1 MKGIEEMNCET
12 NIDDILLTIARNNNG
27 RGYCIRPTVY
37 DGTLID
43 DKIIEEFKQNEIKPT
58 HLTFKFNE
66 DYSKLIVTIEYC
78 EAFGACARKVIED
91 KIVEIDIKKRN

>member
-1 MKGIEEMNCET
+1 MKGVEEMNTET
-12 NIDDILLTIARNNNG
+12 KINDILLTIARNNNG

-43 DKIIEEFKQNEIKPT
+43 DRIIEEFKQDEDELS
-58 HLTFKFNE
+58 HLLFEFNQ
-66 DYSKLIVTIEYC
+66 DFSKLTVTIEYC

>member
-1 MKGIEEMNCET
+1 MKGIEEMNYET

-43 DKIIEEFKQNEIKPT
+43 DKIIEEFEQNEIKPT
-58 HLTFKFNE
+58 HLKFKFNE

>member
-1 MKGIEEMNCET
+1 MNTET
-12 NIDDILLTIARNNNG
+12 KINDILLTIASNNNG